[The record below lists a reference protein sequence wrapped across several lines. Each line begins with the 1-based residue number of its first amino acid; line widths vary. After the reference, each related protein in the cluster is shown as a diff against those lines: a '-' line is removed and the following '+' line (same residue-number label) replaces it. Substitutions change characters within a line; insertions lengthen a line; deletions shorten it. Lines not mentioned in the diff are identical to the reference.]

1 MYFSVF
7 FLNSEMLFN
16 YSVTLLRDLVS
27 VNDSKVLP
35 CRKIILLACY
45 SLSHSC
51 LVVDGPGLRK
61 TACCQSLPLS
71 VT

>member
-1 MYFSVF
+1 MYFSVVF
-7 FLNSEMLFN
+7 FNSEMLFN
-16 YSVTLLRDLVS
+16 YSVTLLRDLIS

-35 CRKIILLACY
+35 CRKMILLACC
-45 SLSHSC
+45 SLSHSF
-51 LVVDGPGLRK
+51 LVVDGSGITK